1 MQAWDE
7 FISQREKELGAET
20 VKKWLRSL
28 KVLRFDAGN
37 LYLEAKDS
45 FQAIW
50 FEEHIRPKI
59 NSSFFNNNH
68 KKIKVHL
75 VVGNKAVL
83 PKKTLKEIKPTPRP
97 NFHLIFDHT
106 DPLCTLEN
114 FVPLDDNLVTYRVVS
129 ENLTS
134 FNPVY
139 IYGTA
144 GAGKT
149 HLLMGIA
156 KEQEKLGKKV
166 IYTRAETFT
175 DHVVAAIRS
184 GEMVRFRQ
192 EYRNT
197 DLLIVDDVHIFSRK
211 GATQEEFFHTF
222 NALQLMGK
230 QIVLSAK
237 CPPQELQEIEPRLVS
252 RFEWGIVLSLEVAKE
267 KAIEPLLKKKAA
279 ALNYPLPPRVA
290 EFLIE
295 SFTSGPKAVMRALEA
310 LILRSHIQQHSPQV
324 TRPLF
329 RPMTVQLAKHYLSDL
344 LLAEKH
350 NALTAEK
357 IIQATSDHY
366 GIRPDDILSKAQT
379 RDCAHPRQISM
390 FLCREHLKI
399 PFTKIGEIFGR
410 DHSTVISSVR
420 LVKKSHEERDL
431 EYTSAIT
438 EIEKKIGR

>member
-1 MQAWDE
+1 MKAWEE
-7 FISQREKELGAET
+7 FLLQQEKELGAET

-28 KVLRFDAGN
+28 KVLKFDAGN

-59 NSSFFNNNH
+59 TASFVNNNH
-68 KKIKVHL
+68 KKIRVHL
-75 VVGNKAVL
+75 AVGNKTAPSMQTAKDV
-83 PKKTLKEIKPTPRP
+83 KEAPRP
-97 NFHLIFDHT
+97 AFHLIFDQL
-106 DPLCTLEN
+106 DPLCTLDK
-114 FVPLDDNLVTYRVVS
+114 FVPLEENDVTFRVIT
-129 ENLTS
+129 ENLYD
-134 FNPVY
+134 FNPIY
-139 IYGTA
+139 IYGLS
-144 GAGKT
+144 GSGKT

-156 KEQEKLGKKV
+156 KEQERLGKKV
-166 IYTRAETFT
+166 IYSRAEKFT

-184 GEMVRFRQ
+184 GEMTKFRQ

-197 DLLIVDDVHIFSRK
+197 DLLIIDDVHIFSRK

-230 QIVLSAK
+230 QIILSAK
-237 CPPQELQEIEPRLVS
+237 CPPKELQEIEPRLVS
-252 RFEWGIVLSLEVAKE
+252 RFEWGIVLSLDVAKE
-267 KAIEPLLKKKAA
+267 KRIEPLLKMKAA

-295 SFTSGPKAVMRALEA
+295 SFTSGPKAIMRALEA
-310 LILRSHIQQHSPQV
+310 LILRSHINSQGPGN
-324 TRPLF
+324 PIF

-357 IIQATSDHY
+357 IIQATSEHY
-366 GIRPDDILSKAQT
+366 GIRPDDILSKAQS

-390 FLCREHLKI
+390 FLCREYLKL

-410 DHSTVISSVR
+410 DHSTVMSSVK
-420 LVKKSHEERDL
+420 LVKKSHDARDM
-431 EYTSAIT
+431 EFTSAIT

>member
-1 MQAWDE
+1 MKAWED
-7 FISQREKELGAET
+7 FLLQQEKELGPET
-20 VKKWLRSL
+20 INKWLRSL
-28 KVLRFDAGN
+28 KIARFDAGN

-59 NSSFFNNNH
+59 ISSFVNNNH
-68 KKIKVHL
+68 KKIRVHL
-75 VVGNKAVL
+75 AVGNKPAQAIVSS
-83 PKKTLKEIKPTPRP
+83 KEAKIIPRP
-97 NFHLIFDHT
+97 AFQLTFDSI
-106 DPLCTLEN
+106 DPLSTLEN
-114 FVPLDDNLVTYRVVS
+114 FVVSKANEVTFRVMS
-129 ENLTS
+129 ESLND

-139 IYGTA
+139 LHGLS

-149 HLLMGIA
+149 HLLMAIA
-156 KEQEKLGKKV
+156 KEQERLGKKV

-197 DLLIVDDVHIFSRK
+197 DLLIIDDVHIFSRK

-279 ALNYPLPPRVA
+279 ALNYPLPPRVS
-290 EFLIE
+290 EYLIE
-295 SFTSGPKAVMRALEA
+295 SFVSGPKAVMRSLEA
-310 LILRSHIQQHSPQV
+310 LILRSHIHQNAHTNQ
-324 TRPLF
+324 PLF

-344 LLAEKH
+344 LLAEKQ
-350 NALTAEK
+350 NALTAQK

-390 FLCREHLKI
+390 YLCREHLKI

-410 DHSTVISSVR
+410 DHSTVMSSVR
-420 LVKKSHEERDL
+420 LVKKSHDARESEFS
-431 EYTSAIT
+431 SAIS